1 MDSNAEI
8 LKPFVDYFRKQPVL
22 NEHFFNLCYF
32 SAYGALPQAVE
43 ANPEEFWKTYYL
55 ARQPG
60 LGWYAHLCLLTQTPF
75 SPFQASALQ
84 WHKGRLPN
92 GREYMILEYP
102 EPDPM
107 VLTAREF
114 EKNPEE
120 DAPEEIL
127 YPYYSAILR
136 TTTSQPS
143 ACFSLGQSP
152 VYGVTSLR
160 RCRPAAHYN
169 LGIGPDPS
177 LEGFLS
183 VLEEAESLPVQGVAV
198 LHQDKL
204 DAFDRKLAQKFPQG
218 PPDLSSK

>member
-75 SPFQASALQ
+75 SPFQASAFH
-84 WHKGRLPN
+84 WHKGRLAN
-92 GREYMILEYP
+92 GREYMILEYA

-107 VLTAREF
+107 VLTARAF
-114 EKNPEE
+114 E
-120 DAPEEIL
+120 
-127 YPYYSAILR
+127 
-136 TTTSQPS
+136 
-143 ACFSLGQSP
+143 
-152 VYGVTSLR
+152 
-160 RCRPAAHYN
+160 
-169 LGIGPDPS
+169 
-177 LEGFLS
+177 
-183 VLEEAESLPVQGVAV
+183 
-198 LHQDKL
+198 
-204 DAFDRKLAQKFPQG
+204 
-218 PPDLSSK
+218 